1 MTSKVFSS
9 AVVIIPPEEMWNP
22 IQKIRKKYDRQI
34 NRWMPHITL
43 LYPFRPETEYPTLE
57 QEFSRLC
64 STIKPFEIHL
74 KQFNYFNHGK
84 QRYTLW
90 LNPEPIEL
98 IINLQSKV
106 LEIVPD
112 CNDLNKHKNGYRP
125 HLSVGQ
131 IQGKKNLI
139 DLMKNLQ
146 NNWNEL
152 HFKVNKI
159 FFISRDK
166 SKTSKF
172 EIKKRIQLKKE

>member
-1 MTSKVFSS
+1 MTSKVFST
-9 AVVIIPPEEMWNP
+9 AVVIIPPEEIWNP
-22 IQKIRKKYDRQI
+22 IQKIRKNYDRQI

-43 LYPFRPETEYPTLE
+43 LYPFRPESEHTALE
-57 QEFSRLC
+57 QKFSSFC
-64 STIKPFEIHL
+64 SSIDAFKIQL

-112 CNDLNKHKNGYRP
+112 CNDVNNHKNGYRP
-125 HLSVGQ
+125 HMSVGQ

-152 HFKVNKI
+152 QFVLNEI
-159 FFISRDK
+159 FFISREK
-166 SKTSKF
+166 NKTSKF
-172 EIKKRIQLKKE
+172 EIK